1 MQILDNRAC
10 ILHLCGDDYNNYD
23 DDDDDVDDDVD
34 DVDEWD
40 IHYEVGVPMHQCLLF
55 PGFDEKS
62 PVRRFNPRQTM
73 MMMRMLMIMMPI
85 TIIFNTSDQITE
97 LFFYY
102 HRQIIFKGFQCN
114 FDQFLAVSISD
125 GLFYLLSSYLNTFHW
140 KQDGLHLVVYFR

>member
-10 ILHLCGDDYNNYD
+10 ILHLCGDDYKDYD
-23 DDDDDVDDDVD
+23 DDDDDDDDDVDDVD

-73 MMMRMLMIMMPI
+73 MTMRMLMIMMPI
-85 TIIFNTSDQITE
+85 TIIFNTSDQITQSF
-97 LFFYY
+97 LLSPSN
-102 HRQIIFKGFQCN
+102 HIQRIPM
-114 FDQFLAVSISD
+114 QFRSIS
-125 GLFYLLSSYLNTFHW
+125 SSFH
-140 KQDGLHLVVYFR
+140 L